1 MSRLGGQQMPDGVR
15 RLAVAAAVAGASSA
29 VAAGVAA
36 ATAATVFARRVVT
49 PDANRPENVEVLAVE
64 GEVVTLR
71 ADPETTLPGRYGL
84 WQDGGKTHARVG
96 EVISYDTA
104 AGAVRRP
111 LLGTD
116 SGRLRP
122 GKARLNQYY
131 YAGDPF
137 SALGLPFEDV
147 TIEGDATVLH
157 GWVVPGTQLNL
168 DDRGAAAS
176 TVKSATAVA
185 AGRTRV
191 KGRRSSR
198 AELPPTGSAWAILVH
213 GRGATREECLR
224 ALPVLHRLGF
234 TSLVAGYRTT
244 AGVPVASVGP
254 LARYHLGDQEWRDVE
269 AAIVYAAEHGAE
281 EVVLFGWSMGGAIVM
296 QTVSRSWTA
305 DRVKG
310 LVLDAP
316 VMDWRDTL
324 AHQAR
329 LNRIPPAVGRL
340 GQSVLSHRS
349 VWRLAGT
356 EAPVD
361 LDRLDWVTRAAEV
374 RHPILLIHSKDD
386 EYVPS
391 APSEKFAEARPDLA
405 TYVSVDGARHCKEWN
420 VDQNTWESA
429 VARFLL
435 RL

>member
-1 MSRLGGQQMPDGVR
+1 MSPLGGQQVPDGVR

-29 VAAGVAA
+29 IAA

-49 PDANRPENVEVLAVE
+49 PDANRPDNVEVVSVKDD
-64 GEVVTLR
+64 VVTLR
-71 ADPETTLPGRYGL
+71 ASEDTTMPGRYGL
-84 WQDGGKTHARVG
+84 WQNGGKTHVRVG
-96 EVISYDTA
+96 EVIGYDTA
-104 AGAVRRP
+104 AGTVTRP
-111 LLGTD
+111 LLGID

-131 YAGDPF
+131 FAGDPF
-137 SALGLPFEDV
+137 TALGLPFEEI
-147 TIEGDATVLH
+147 TIEGDSLLH
-157 GWVVPGTQLNL
+157 GWLVPGAELNA
-168 DDRGAAAS
+168 DQRGTAS
-176 TVKSATAVA
+176 ASKSATAVA
-185 AGRTRV
+185 EPRTSV
-191 KGRRSSR
+191 TKKR
-198 AELPPTGSAWAILVH
+198 ASIPPTGGTWAILVH

-224 ALPVLHRLGF
+224 AIPVLHRLGF

-244 AGVPVASVGP
+244 VGLPLSGAGP
-254 LARYHLGDQEWRDVE
+254 LTRYHLGDTEWRDVE

-329 LNRIPPAVGRL
+329 MNRLPPAVGRL
-340 GQSVLSHRS
+340 GQSMLSHRS

-374 RHPILLIHSKDD
+374 RHPILVIHSKDD

-391 APSEKFAEARPDLA
+391 GPSEKFAQARPDLA
-405 TYVSVDGARHCKEWN
+405 TYLSVDGARHCKEWN
-420 VDQNTWESA
+420 VDQNVWESA